1 MNVSVFQSLILQ
13 YLLEYLADPS
23 QTYDIGILILGTH
36 AIFLSM
42 ESFLKTNT
50 LTQGQFEELID
61 LFLFKQVNFI
71 ILLFN

>member
-36 AIFLSM
+36 DIFFRHGELS
-42 ESFLKTNT
+42 
-50 LTQGQFEELID
+50 
-61 LFLFKQVNFI
+61 
-71 ILLFN
+71 